1 MDSEEVPYE
10 ILNYKSKFL
19 KSKLPILHIFCGCH
33 ESSFPE
39 ILIYVN
45 LPGSW

>member
-10 ILNYKSKFL
+10 ILNFKSKFL
-19 KSKLPILHIFCGCH
+19 KSELPLFHIFCGCH

-39 ILIYVN
+39 VLIYVN
-45 LPGSW
+45 LPGS